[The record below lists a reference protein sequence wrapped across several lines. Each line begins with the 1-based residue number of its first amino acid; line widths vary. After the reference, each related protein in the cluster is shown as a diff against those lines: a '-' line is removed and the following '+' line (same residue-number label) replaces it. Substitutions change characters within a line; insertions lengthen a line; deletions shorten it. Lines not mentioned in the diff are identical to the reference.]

1 MIRTALAVSTAVA
14 AFAMAA
20 PTAVAQDSPWF
31 LHAGPG
37 YLAPDESAEVQAG
50 GAPFPGADVSIDSSW
65 TAAVEIGR
73 FFTPAISASVTF
85 GLPPRED
92 LKGAGTLAA
101 FGKLGELHYGP
112 AAITAQYHF
121 NPAGQFDV
129 YVGAGLAV
137 QYNFADDDGAA
148 VDLEVENAGGPAVQV
163 GGTYMFNDR
172 VGFFADYKK
181 AFYDTEA
188 TGRLLTPQGPVPF
201 TADVTVDP
209 TFLHTGLVYR
219 F

>member
-1 MIRTALAVSTAVA
+1 MFRTALAVSAAAVA
-14 AFAMAA
+14 FAAAA
-20 PTAVAQDSPWF
+20 PSAAAQDYRWF

-37 YLAPDESAEVQAG
+37 YLAPDESAEIEAG
-50 GAPFPGADVSIDSSW
+50 GAPFPGADVSIDSSL

-73 FFTPAISASVTF
+73 FFTPAISGSLTF

-92 LKGAGTLAA
+92 VNGAGSLAA

-112 AAITAQYHF
+112 AAVMGQYHF
-121 NPAGQFDV
+121 NPRSQLDV
-129 YVGAGLAV
+129 YVGAGFAL

-163 GGTYMFNDR
+163 GAEMMFNDR
-172 VGFFADYKK
+172 WGAFVDYKK

-188 TGRLLTPQGPVPF
+188 TGSLLTPMGPVPF
-201 TADVTVDP
+201 KADVQVDP
-209 TFLHTGLVYR
+209 SFLHGGLIYR